1 MKWKAYLPEDMEFVE
16 GEEAIIHQ
24 MKRKRKIDSYEIYEY
39 VAMIEQTSTNN
50 KRQRAGNVEIVSVII
65 YHWKM
70 KIKELK

>member
-1 MKWKAYLPEDMEFVE
+1 MEFVE

-65 YHWKM
+65 YH
-70 KIKELK
+70 